1 MFSSV
6 AILHLFSF
14 WMNNIFVQV
23 KTFETKNVHFF
34 LIIIFCFI
42 VQVWLLMICL
52 NNFLVKYD
60 KYDISDK
67 KKKDH
72 LKTNIKHEGDC
83 SHCHFVTH
91 TSAPGI
97 KKLHKYPCV
106 TINITIIWI
115 AQTCGVY
122 ASSSGGTNKILC
134 NSCKYFQDFT
144 FLSSC

>member
-67 KKKDH
+67 KK
-72 LKTNIKHEGDC
+72 E
-83 SHCHFVTH
+83 
-91 TSAPGI
+91 
-97 KKLHKYPCV
+97 
-106 TINITIIWI
+106 TI
-115 AQTCGVY
+115 
-122 ASSSGGTNKILC
+122 
-134 NSCKYFQDFT
+134 
-144 FLSSC
+144 